1 MEFGD
6 EPVGLHQLVQG
17 EGGVVDTHLGLGDV
31 HEGVENLLHH
41 GGTKR
46 GLKLKKL
53 KMSTRNANFFY
64 MMMNMGRYITFNI
77 FLST

>member
-31 HEGVENLLHH
+31 HEGVEDLLHH
-41 GGTKR
+41 VGTKR
-46 GLKLKKL
+46 GLKLNQQPK
-53 KMSTRNANFFY
+53 T
-64 MMMNMGRYITFNI
+64 T
-77 FLST
+77 

>member
-31 HEGVENLLHH
+31 HEGVEDLLHH
-41 GGTKR
+41 VGTKR
-46 GLKLKKL
+46 GLIIGYYH
-53 KMSTRNANFFY
+53 F
-64 MMMNMGRYITFNI
+64 
-77 FLST
+77 